1 MASSD
6 VPPAAPVPA
15 PAPAPAPVPAKKS
28 NTLVI
33 VLCVVFGF
41 LFLIFASC
49 VGTCFYFGKKAKD
62 KAAEYSSENR
72 KNPAIAQIAL
82 AAALAPGIEVVS
94 KDLDAGTIVI
104 KNKKT
109 GETMKFDSKDFSQEK
124 MAAMFEKMA
133 RGKGVNVPVDAEST
147 SSATESKPAPAEP
160 VAEEPAAP
168 VEKEVGAS
176 PSSEHTLTLKSFR
189 PDFPVYTGGNVV
201 TSEASQ
207 NTFAGVSTA
216 QHVFETSD
224 APDKVAAFYDKKLAG
239 DGYTVLA
246 SENATDSNGPK
257 LSRVFQK
264 SGMSATVNF
273 EVRIEDGKTHVEVN
287 QVVLKQQ

>member
-1 MASSD
+1 MATSD
-6 VPPAAPVPA
+6 VPPAATVPA

-33 VLCVVFGF
+33 VLCVVFGI
-41 LFLIFASC
+41 LFLILASC
-49 VGTCFYFGKKAKD
+49 VGTCIYVGKKAKD
-62 KAAEYSSENR
+62 YAKENE
-72 KNPAIAQIAL
+72 KNPAISQIAMI
-82 AAALAPGIEVVS
+82 AAFTPGIEVVS

-109 GETMKFDSKDFSQEK
+109 GETVKFDSKDFSQEK
-124 MAAMFEKMA
+124 MAAIIEKMA
-133 RGKGVNVPVDAEST
+133 RGKGVNVPVDSEST
-147 SSATESKPAPAEP
+147 SSTTESKPAPAEP

-168 VEKEVGAS
+168 VEKEVSAS
-176 PSSEHTLTLKSFR
+176 PTSDHTSALKTFR

-201 TSEASQ
+201 TSESSQ

-224 APDKVAAFYDKKLAG
+224 APDKVAAFFDKKLVG